1 MKVSIKDLG
10 VGMEIKSRGIE
21 LEVSDAA
28 GHLGDLVVTM
38 SKVVWCP
45 GRTQPEQG
53 KALTWPK
60 FIQMMESFGRQPRRR
75 S

>member
-1 MKVSIKDLG
+1 MKVSIKDFG
-10 VGMEIKSRGIE
+10 VGMEIKSRGIK

-28 GHLGDLVVTM
+28 GPLGDLVVTM

-60 FIQMMESFGRQPRRR
+60 FIGMMESFGRQPRRR

>member
-1 MKVSIKDLG
+1 MKVSIRDFG
-10 VGMEIKSRGIE
+10 VGMEIKSRGIQ

-28 GHLGDLVVTM
+28 GHLGDLVVTT

-60 FIQMMESFGRQPRRR
+60 FIETMETFGRQPRRR
-75 S
+75 F